1 MKTYTG
7 RELDKLHED
16 AGLLE
21 SWLGSK
27 SRAALVRQF
36 GLICYPVA
44 TVFVDD
50 RPTGDDQVV
59 CSADDCDAA
68 AVEVLVLRD
77 QPGHVHDC
85 SAHAAEVREWCDVV
99 ESYPMPCAL
108 GAACPTLY
116 VAQPTPLDVGA
127 SA

>member
-7 RELDKLHED
+7 RQLDDLHKD
-16 AGLLE
+16 AGILD

-27 SRAALVRQF
+27 ARANLVRQV
-36 GLICYPVA
+36 GLICYPV
-44 TVFVDD
+44 TIVFVDD
-50 RPTGDDQVV
+50 RSSVADAVV
-59 CSADDCDAA
+59 CSSDDCDAA

-85 SAHAAEVREWCDVV
+85 AAHAAVVREWCDVV

-108 GAACPTLY
+108 GADCPALY
-116 VAQPTPLDVGA
+116 VAQPMPLEVG
-127 SA
+127 